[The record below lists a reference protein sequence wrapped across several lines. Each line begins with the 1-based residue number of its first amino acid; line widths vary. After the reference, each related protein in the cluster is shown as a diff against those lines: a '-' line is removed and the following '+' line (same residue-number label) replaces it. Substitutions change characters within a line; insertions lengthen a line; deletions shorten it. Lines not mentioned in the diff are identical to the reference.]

1 MDILAAMLAYLVS
14 VAAIVGALSISL
26 FVFFATPGQ
35 QQWLL
40 QHAKARVVT
49 PGAIKTASANVRE
62 PTQNEQIGETV
73 TAGAAQAQAQAQAQ
87 AGPVRTIAVEMRQ
100 KSTKSLVSSRRLAA
114 KERAKRLAYREE
126 SFENRFL
133 RNEN

>member
-49 PGAIKTASANVRE
+49 PGAIKTAAANVKE
-62 PTQNEQIGETV
+62 PAQNEQIGETV
-73 TAGAAQAQAQAQAQ
+73 TAGAAQAQ

>member
-49 PGAIKTASANVRE
+49 PGAIKTAAANVKE
-62 PTQNEQIGETV
+62 PAQNEQIGETV
-73 TAGAAQAQAQAQAQ
+73 TAGAAQAQAQ

>member
-14 VAAIVGALSISL
+14 VAAIGGALSISL

-35 QQWLL
+35 QPWLL
-40 QHAKARVVT
+40 QQAKAPAV
-49 PGAIKTASANVRE
+49 IKTAAANVKE
-62 PTQNEQIGETV
+62 PAQNEQIGETV
-73 TAGAAQAQAQAQAQ
+73 TAGAAQAQA
-87 AGPVRTIAVEMRQ
+87 GPVGTIAVEMRQ
-100 KSTKSLVSSRRLAA
+100 KSAKSLVSSRRLAA